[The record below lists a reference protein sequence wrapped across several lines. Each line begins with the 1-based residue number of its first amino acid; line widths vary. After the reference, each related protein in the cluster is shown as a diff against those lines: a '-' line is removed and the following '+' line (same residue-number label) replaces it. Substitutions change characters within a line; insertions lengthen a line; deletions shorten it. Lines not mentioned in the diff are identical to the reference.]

1 MGGAFSLGR
10 IFGIQFRIHYSWF
23 IIFLLITVSLSWQYF
38 PYAYPEWSAP
48 IYWLTGIATS
58 LLFFTS
64 VVAHELAHSLVGR
77 ANGIPVKSITLF
89 LFGGM
94 AHMTREASRHGAEF
108 RMALAGPVASLAI
121 GGLFFVLYLLL
132 QSVNEPVAA
141 LTFWLA
147 RINVV
152 LALFNLIPGFP
163 LDGGRV
169 FRSLL
174 WRFSGNYQRAT
185 RIAFE
190 VGRGV
195 GYLFVAGGVILM
207 FLSRENWFNGLW
219 LAFIGI
225 FLTYMAT
232 ASYRQTQ
239 WQAALLGVKVADV
252 MTTTCPV
259 ISSYV
264 TISRVVQDYIF
275 VGGHQCFMVTD
286 GGELKGIL
294 TLRNIKSVDQKTWDT
309 TAVGDVMTPAERLK
323 VVRMDEEVLSVL
335 EQMEEYGISQ
345 MPVESEGRI
354 IGLVTRDDALRL
366 LYTRSRLGI

>member
-23 IIFLLITVSLSWQYF
+23 IIFVLITGSLSWQYF
-38 PYAYPEWSAP
+38 PYTYPEWSAP
-48 IYWLTGIATS
+48 TYWLTGIATS
-58 LLFFTS
+58 LLFFAS
-64 VVAHELAHSLVGR
+64 VVAHELAHSLVAR
-77 ANGIPVKSITLF
+77 ANDIPVKSITLF
-89 LFGGM
+89 LFGGV
-94 AHMTREASRHGAEF
+94 AHMTREASRHGAEL
-108 RMALAGPVASLAI
+108 RMALAGPVASLVI
-121 GGLFFVLYLLL
+121 GGLFFGLHLLL

-225 FLTYMAT
+225 FLAYMAT

-239 WQAALLGVKVADV
+239 WQAALMGVKVADV

-259 ISSYV
+259 ISPYV

-286 GGELKGIL
+286 GGELQGIL

-323 VVRMDEEVLSVL
+323 VVRMDEEVLSVI
-335 EQMEEYGISQ
+335 ERMEEYGISQ
-345 MPVESEGRI
+345 MPVESEGRV
-354 IGLVTRDDALRL
+354 IGLVTRDDVLRL

>member
-23 IIFLLITVSLSWQYF
+23 IIFVLITGSLSWQYF
-38 PYAYPEWSAP
+38 PYTYPEWSAP
-48 IYWLTGIATS
+48 TYWLTGIATS
-58 LLFFTS
+58 LLFFAS
-64 VVAHELAHSLVGR
+64 VVAHELAHSLVAR
-77 ANGIPVKSITLF
+77 ANDIPVKSITLF
-89 LFGGM
+89 LFGGV
-94 AHMTREASRHGAEF
+94 AHMTREASRHGAEL
-108 RMALAGPVASLAI
+108 RMALAGPVASLVI
-121 GGLFFVLYLLL
+121 GGLFFVLHLLL

-225 FLTYMAT
+225 FLAYMAT
-232 ASYRQTQ
+232 ASYRQAQ
-239 WQAALLGVKVADV
+239 WQAALMGVKVADV

-259 ISSYV
+259 ISPYV

-286 GGELKGIL
+286 GRELQGIL

-309 TAVGDVMTPAERLK
+309 TAVSDVMTPAERLK
-323 VVRMDEEVLSVL
+323 VVRMDEEVLSVI

-345 MPVESEGRI
+345 MPVESGGRI
-354 IGLVTRDDALRL
+354 IGLVTRDDVLRL

>member
-23 IIFLLITVSLSWQYF
+23 IIFVLITGSLSWQYF
-38 PYAYPEWSAP
+38 PYTYPEWSAP
-48 IYWLTGIATS
+48 TYWLTGIATS
-58 LLFFTS
+58 LLFFAS
-64 VVAHELAHSLVGR
+64 VVAHELAHSLVAR
-77 ANGIPVKSITLF
+77 ANDIPVKSITLF
-89 LFGGM
+89 LFGGV
-94 AHMTREASRHGAEF
+94 AHMTREASRHGAEL
-108 RMALAGPVASLAI
+108 RMALAGPVASLVI
-121 GGLFFVLYLLL
+121 GGLFFVLHLLL

-225 FLTYMAT
+225 FLAYMAT
-232 ASYRQTQ
+232 ASYRQAQ
-239 WQAALLGVKVADV
+239 WQAALMGVKVADV

-259 ISSYV
+259 ISPYV

-286 GGELKGIL
+286 GGELQGIL

-309 TAVGDVMTPAERLK
+309 TAVSDVMTPAERLK
-323 VVRMDEEVLSVL
+323 VVRMDEEVLSVI

-345 MPVESEGRI
+345 MPVESGGRI
-354 IGLVTRDDALRL
+354 IGLVTRDDVLRL

>member
-23 IIFLLITVSLSWQYF
+23 VIFLLITVSLSWQYF
-38 PYAYPEWSAP
+38 PYTYPEWSMTT
-48 IYWLTGIATS
+48 YWLTGTGTS

-89 LFGGM
+89 LFGGV
-94 AHMTREASRHGAEF
+94 AHMTREATRHGAEF
-108 RMALAGPVASLAI
+108 KMALAGPVASLVI
-121 GGLFFVLYLLL
+121 GGIFFLLHLLL
-132 QSVNEPVAA
+132 QGISEPVAA
-141 LTFWLA
+141 LAFWLA
-147 RINVV
+147 RINAV

-174 WRFSGNYQRAT
+174 WRFTGNYKRAT
-185 RIAFE
+185 RVAVE

-195 GYLFVAGGVILM
+195 GYLFIAGGVVLM
-207 FLSRENWFNGLW
+207 FLYPKNWFNGLW
-219 LAFIGI
+219 LAFIGL
-225 FLTYMAT
+225 FLSYMAT
-232 ASYRQTQ
+232 ASYRQAQ
-239 WQAALLGVKVADV
+239 WQAALQGVRAADV

-259 ISSYV
+259 ISPDV
-264 TISRVVQDYIF
+264 TISRLVQDYIYLS
-275 VGGHQCFMVTD
+275 GHRCFLVTD
-286 GGELKGIL
+286 GGELRGIL
-294 TLRNIKSVDQKTWDT
+294 TLRNIKSVDQRSWDRT
-309 TAVGDVMTPAERLK
+309 SVGDIMTPSARLK
-323 VVRMDEEVLSVL
+323 VAQPDEEVLSVF

-345 MPVESEGRI
+345 MPVVSEGRI
-354 IGLVTRDDALRL
+354 IGLVVRDDIIRL

>member
-23 IIFLLITVSLSWQYF
+23 IIFLLITGSLSWQYF
-38 PYAYPEWSAP
+38 PYTYPEWSELT
-48 IYWLTGIATS
+48 YWLTGIATS
-58 LLFFTS
+58 LLFFTC

-77 ANGIPVKSITLF
+77 ANDIPVKSITLF
-89 LFGGM
+89 LFGGV
-94 AHMTREASRHGAEF
+94 AHMTREATRHGAEL
-108 RMALAGPVASLAI
+108 RMALAGPVASLVI
-121 GGLFFVLYLLL
+121 GGLFFGLHLLL
-132 QSVNEPVAA
+132 QSVSEPVAA
-141 LTFWLA
+141 LAFWLA
-147 RINVV
+147 QINVV

-174 WRFSGNYQRAT
+174 WRFTGDYKRAT

-207 FLSRENWFNGLW
+207 FLYRENWFNGLW

-225 FLTYMAT
+225 FLTYVAT
-232 ASYRQTQ
+232 ANYRQTQ
-239 WQAALLGVKVADV
+239 WQAALMGVKVADV
-252 MTTTCPV
+252 MMTTCPV
-259 ISSYV
+259 ISPHMTV
-264 TISRVVQDYIF
+264 SRVVQDYIF
-275 VGGHQCFMVTD
+275 IRGHQCFMVTD

-294 TLRNIKSVDQKTWDT
+294 TLRNIKSVDQKTWDS
-309 TAVGDVMTPAERLK
+309 TAVSNVMTPAEQLK
-323 VVRMDEEVLSVL
+323 VTHMDEEVLSVL
-335 EQMEEYGISQ
+335 EQMEEYGISHI
-345 MPVESEGRI
+345 PVVSEGRI
-354 IGLVTRDDALRL
+354 IGLVTRDDVLRL

>member
-23 IIFLLITVSLSWQYF
+23 IIFVLITGSLSWQYF
-38 PYAYPEWSAP
+38 PYTYPEWSAP
-48 IYWLTGIATS
+48 TYWLTGIATS
-58 LLFFTS
+58 LLFFAS
-64 VVAHELAHSLVGR
+64 VVAHELAHSLVAR
-77 ANGIPVKSITLF
+77 ANDIPVKSITLF
-89 LFGGM
+89 LFGGV
-94 AHMTREASRHGAEF
+94 AHMAREASRHGAEL
-108 RMALAGPVASLAI
+108 RMALAGPVASLVI
-121 GGLFFVLYLLL
+121 GGLFFGLHLLL

-239 WQAALLGVKVADV
+239 WQAALMGVKVADV

-259 ISSYV
+259 ISPYV

-286 GGELKGIL
+286 GGELQGIL
-294 TLRNIKSVDQKTWDT
+294 TLRNIKSIDQKTWDT
-309 TAVGDVMTPAERLK
+309 TAVSDVMTPAERLK

-335 EQMEEYGISQ
+335 EQMEEYSISQ
-345 MPVESEGRI
+345 MPVESEGRV
-354 IGLVTRDDALRL
+354 IGLVTRDDVLRL

>member
-1 MGGAFSLGR
+1 
-10 IFGIQFRIHYSWF
+10 
-23 IIFLLITVSLSWQYF
+23 
-38 PYAYPEWSAP
+38 
-48 IYWLTGIATS
+48 
-58 LLFFTS
+58 
-64 VVAHELAHSLVGR
+64 
-77 ANGIPVKSITLF
+77 
-89 LFGGM
+89 
-94 AHMTREASRHGAEF
+94 
-108 RMALAGPVASLAI
+108 MALAGPVASLVI
-121 GGLFFVLYLLL
+121 GGLFFGLHLLL
-132 QSVNEPVAA
+132 QSVNEPLAA

-239 WQAALLGVKVADV
+239 WQAALMGVKVADV

-259 ISSYV
+259 ILPYV

-286 GGELKGIL
+286 GGELQGIL

-309 TAVGDVMTPAERLK
+309 TAVSDVMTPAERLK

-335 EQMEEYGISQ
+335 EQMEEYSISQ
-345 MPVESEGRI
+345 MPVESEGRV
-354 IGLVTRDDALRL
+354 IGLVTRDDVLRL

>member
-23 IIFLLITVSLSWQYF
+23 IIFVLITGSLSWQYF
-38 PYAYPEWSAP
+38 PYTYPEWSAP
-48 IYWLTGIATS
+48 TYWLTGIATS
-58 LLFFTS
+58 LLFFAS
-64 VVAHELAHSLVGR
+64 VVAHELAHSLVAR
-77 ANGIPVKSITLF
+77 ANDIPVKSITLF
-89 LFGGM
+89 LFGGV
-94 AHMTREASRHGAEF
+94 AHMAREASRHGAEL
-108 RMALAGPVASLAI
+108 RMALAGPVASLVI
-121 GGLFFVLYLLL
+121 GGLFFGLHLLL

-239 WQAALLGVKVADV
+239 WQAALMGVKVADV

-259 ISSYV
+259 ISPYV

-286 GGELKGIL
+286 GGELQGIL

-309 TAVGDVMTPAERLK
+309 TAVSDVMTPAERLK

-335 EQMEEYGISQ
+335 EQMEEYSISQ
-345 MPVESEGRI
+345 MPVESEGRV
-354 IGLVTRDDALRL
+354 IGLVTRDDVLRL